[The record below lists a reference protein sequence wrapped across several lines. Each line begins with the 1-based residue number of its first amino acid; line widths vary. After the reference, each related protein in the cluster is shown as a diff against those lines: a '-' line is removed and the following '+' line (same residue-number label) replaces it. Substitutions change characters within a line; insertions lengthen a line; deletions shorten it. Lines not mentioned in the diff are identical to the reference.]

1 MPNKKNKLVL
11 TFLAILASGMALAGC
26 DDIEAALPTS
36 QEETKLVDNANGD
49 GSLSIPNNT
58 MKQIY
63 DALVTEGDTNSEKAL
78 SNVLYIYSQSVYGDF
93 FTIKAAIDADSTTD
107 LQAIADKYDIYKVDG
122 KGDITTLK
130 NIYRDLLYRVKKVF
144 LSYITNSTYQERSKF
159 CEKKFHDAQ
168 VKAYYDVGDNF
179 KTNYVQVD
187 GALRLADPNDTTS
200 TANLKVDELSDYF
213 ADIFTTYKNY
223 ITLAVLPDIYRDE
236 LVCQY
241 LYTQNYLTLGK
252 NYSRKVDIIKVTSN
266 TAYPAATQNLFKAYG
281 KDVIAAKKDA
291 TKYDFTFL
299 DSLSKGTIS
308 YSSLATADKAVVDS
322 IYTDAG
328 WTKFTASEVAA
339 LSSDEQTEFQTVCKE
354 STYGGYITNYIKLF
368 DNANTGTGDI
378 LKDFTNSG
386 AYTASTG
393 LAIKKQALIAT
404 DDTKHG
410 WFSKTD
416 LTDSLPS
423 DASTRL
429 FKMGVASEVD
439 KLADDAKGTYVWNI
453 NNTDYLVS
461 ANYETTNDYPYLISD
476 SGTWY
481 IVKVQQAIKSAKL
494 SSTDSDYYGDEKAQ
508 IFARSIAAT
517 LSSSDTYKKD
527 SNKYFVD
534 QMAIAY
540 HDTYVYNY
548 FKTTFPDLF
557 D

>member
-1 MPNKKNKLVL
+1 MSNKKNKLVL

-26 DDIEAALPTS
+26 DDISAELPTS
-36 QEETKLVDNANGD
+36 QEETKLVENTSGD
-49 GSLSIPNNT
+49 LSITNNT

-63 DALVTEGDTNSEKAL
+63 DALVTSGDTNSEKVL

-93 FTIKAAIDADSTTD
+93 FTIKAAIDANSTTD
-107 LQAIADKYDIYKVDG
+107 LQKIADSYDIYKVDG

-144 LSYITNSTYQERSKF
+144 LSYITNSSYQERSRF
-159 CEKKFHDAQ
+159 SEKKFHDAQ

-179 KTNYVQVD
+179 KTTYVQVD

-200 TANLKVDELSDYF
+200 TANLKADEFNDYF
-213 ADIFTTYKNY
+213 ADLFVTYKNY

-252 NYSRKVDIIKVTSN
+252 NYSRKVDLIKVTSN
-266 TAYPAATQNLFKAYG
+266 AAYPAATQNLFKAYC
-281 KDVIAAKKDA
+281 KDVIAAKKDVN
-291 TKYDFTFL
+291 TYNFTFL
-299 DSLSKGTIS
+299 DGLNKGTID
-308 YSSLATADKAVVDS
+308 YEAGSSEDKAIIDA

-328 WTKFTASEVAA
+328 WTKFTSSDVAA
-339 LSSDEQTEFQTVCKE
+339 VTSATERAEFLTVCKE
-354 STYGGYITNYIKLF
+354 STYGGYITNYLKLF
-368 DNANTGTGDI
+368 DTSNTGDSDI
-378 LKDFTNSG
+378 RKDFTNSG
-386 AYTASTG
+386 AYTAGTG

-404 DDTKHG
+404 DSTKHG

-423 DASTRL
+423 EASTNL
-429 FKMGVASEVD
+429 FRMGVASDVD
-439 KLADDAKGTYVWNI
+439 NNKDGDKGKQVWNI
-453 NNTDYLVS
+453 NGVNYLVS
-461 ANYETTNDYPYLISD
+461 SNYETTNTYPYLISD
-476 SGTWY
+476 SGTMY
-481 IVKVQQAIKSAKL
+481 LVKVQEAVKSAKL
-494 SSTDSDYYGDEKAQ
+494 SSTDNDYYGDEKAQ
-508 IFARSIAAT
+508 IVARSIAAT

-534 QMAIAY
+534 QMAVTY
-540 HDTYVYNY
+540 HDTYVYSY